1 MPSIGGIERILK
13 RDRLVVLAA
22 LSAIIAAS
30 WAYVLAGAG
39 MGMSAFGMS
48 SLSMALGQSPPMP
61 MAQGMG
67 SMAHAMGGAM
77 GAMATPVAWTADYA
91 VLMFFMWWIMMIA
104 MMLPSAAPMVLLHA
118 ALTRKSSLQAES
130 DGAPWATA
138 TFTFGY
144 LAAWAAFSIVAVA
157 LQWRFEEAGVLSPM
171 TLNSTNALFAAA
183 ILLFAGIYQLTP
195 LKQACLKHCRGP
207 VEFLTRHWRPGAGGA
222 FAMGLQH
229 GAYCLGCCWGL
240 MAILFFG
247 GIMNL
252 YWIIGLALLV
262 LAEKTLPHG
271 PWIGRATGVAL
282 LAGSGIMFSSA
293 AGAF

>member
-1 MPSIGGIERILK
+1 MASAGGIERILK
-13 RDRLVVLAA
+13 RDRLVVIAA
-22 LSAIIAAS
+22 LAVIIAAS

-39 MGMSAFGMS
+39 MGMSAFETS
-48 SLSMALGQSPPMP
+48 SLSMALGQSAPMP

-67 SMAHAMGGAM
+67 SVAMGGAM
-77 GAMATPVAWTADYA
+77 GAMATPVAWTTGYA

-104 MMLPSAAPMVLLHA
+104 MMLPSAAPMVLLHTA
-118 ALTRKSSLQAES
+118 VTRKSSQAKAT
-130 DGAPWATA
+130 GAPWAA
-138 TFTFGY
+138 GTFTLGY
-144 LAAWAAFSIVAVA
+144 LAAWAVFSVVAVA
-157 LQWRFEEAGVLSPM
+157 LQWRFERAGVLSPM
-171 TLNSTNALFAAA
+171 TLNSKNALFAGA

-207 VEFLTRHWRPGAGGA
+207 VDFLTRHWRPGAGGA
-222 FAMGLQH
+222 FVMGLHH
-229 GAYCLGCCWGL
+229 GAFCLGCCWGL

-262 LAEKTLPHG
+262 LAEKALPHG
-271 PWIGRATGVAL
+271 PWIGRVTGTTL
-282 LAGSGIMFSSA
+282 LAGSGLMFGSA

>member
-1 MPSIGGIERILK
+1 MASAGGIERILK
-13 RDRLVVLAA
+13 SDRLVVIAA
-22 LSAIIAAS
+22 LAVIIAAS

-39 MGMSAFGMS
+39 MGMSAFETS
-48 SLSMALGQSPPMP
+48 SLSMALGQSAPMP

-67 SMAHAMGGAM
+67 SVAMGGAM

-118 ALTRKSSLQAES
+118 AATRKSSRAKAT
-130 DGAPWATA
+130 GAPWAA
-138 TFTFGY
+138 GTFTLGY
-144 LAAWAAFSIVAVA
+144 LAAWAVFSVVAVA
-157 LQWRFEEAGVLSPM
+157 LQWRFERAGVLSPM
-171 TLNSTNALFAAA
+171 TLNSTNALFAGA

-207 VEFLTRHWRPGAGGA
+207 VDFLTRHWRPGAGGA
-222 FAMGLQH
+222 FVMGLHH
-229 GAYCLGCCWGL
+229 GAFCLGCCWGL

-262 LAEKTLPHG
+262 LAEKALPHG
-271 PWIGRATGVAL
+271 PWIGRTTGVAL
-282 LAGSGIMFSSA
+282 LVGSGIMFSSA
-293 AGAF
+293 AGAI